1 MNEQVGYNLG
11 VYLYEMGEMK
21 QAENA
26 FLQQI
31 SKFDKISPTDKDM
44 RAATFSYLADIQ
56 YNHGEYI
63 NAETNYH
70 KSLNVSVSSMAYL
83 GLGDVY
89 SAQKE
94 YAKAAEYY
102 EKGIAYEPN
111 RPSNIKRYNQLGLSY
126 FYAEQYENARNAFN
140 ACISVMKENEKGPH
154 RWRALS
160 ISVSGKI
167 QRREATFSQFTR
179 LLRKFSRYFGRALRK
194 SM

>member
-1 MNEQVGYNLG
+1 
-11 VYLYEMGEMK
+11 
-21 QAENA
+21 
-26 FLQQI
+26 
-31 SKFDKISPTDKDM
+31 M

-102 EKGIAYEPN
+102 EKGN
-111 RPSNIKRYNQLGLSY
+111 SL
-126 FYAEQYENARNAFN
+126 
-140 ACISVMKENEKGPH
+140 
-154 RWRALS
+154 RA
-160 ISVSGKI
+160 
-167 QRREATFSQFTR
+167 
-179 LLRKFSRYFGRALRK
+179 
-194 SM
+194 

>member
-70 KSLNVSVSSMAYL
+70 KSLNGCSV
-83 GLGDVY
+83 
-89 SAQKE
+89 
-94 YAKAAEYY
+94 
-102 EKGIAYEPN
+102 
-111 RPSNIKRYNQLGLSY
+111 
-126 FYAEQYENARNAFN
+126 
-140 ACISVMKENEKGPH
+140 
-154 RWRALS
+154 
-160 ISVSGKI
+160 
-167 QRREATFSQFTR
+167 T
-179 LLRKFSRYFGRALRK
+179 
-194 SM
+194 

>member
-1 MNEQVGYNLG
+1 
-11 VYLYEMGEMK
+11 MK

-83 GLGDVY
+83 GLGMYIVLKKNM
-89 SAQKE
+89 QKLQ
-94 YAKAAEYY
+94 
-102 EKGIAYEPN
+102 
-111 RPSNIKRYNQLGLSY
+111 NI
-126 FYAEQYENARNAFN
+126 
-140 ACISVMKENEKGPH
+140 MKKE
-154 RWRALS
+154 
-160 ISVSGKI
+160 
-167 QRREATFSQFTR
+167 
-179 LLRKFSRYFGRALRK
+179 
-194 SM
+194 

>member
-1 MNEQVGYNLG
+1 
-11 VYLYEMGEMK
+11 MK

-140 ACISVMKENEKGPH
+140 ACISVMKENEELFKLAMNSNDKDVQKNVYRFH
-154 RWRALS
+154 IVFDEFHIMAR
-160 ISVSGKI
+160 
-167 QRREATFSQFTR
+167 
-179 LLRKFSRYFGRALRK
+179 
-194 SM
+194 